1 VSGGMTVGNGLDWDL
16 GRGRMYHI
24 DSTSQQIDVHR
35 YDVATGAV
43 ADRRVF
49 VRVDPADGLP
59 DGLTLD
65 AEGCV
70 WLCLYGGG
78 AIRRYDPDGAL
89 MTTVHLPVP
98 HVTSAAFGGPD
109 LSTLFVTTSRH
120 KLDEAERAA
129 QPLAGALFVVDP
141 GIRGRAPSTASP
153 AVAAVVSSSPQPEP

>member
-1 VSGGMTVGNGLDWDL
+1 MGNGLDWDL
-16 GRGRMYHI
+16 ERGRMYHI
-24 DSTSQQIDVHR
+24 DSTTQQIDVHH
-35 YDVATGAV
+35 YDLATGAV

-49 VRVDPADGLP
+49 VQVDPADGLP

-65 AEGCV
+65 ADGCV

-78 AIRRYDPDGAL
+78 AIRRYDPDGTL
-89 MTTVHLPVP
+89 MTTVHLPVV

-129 QPLAGALFVVDP
+129 QPLAGALLVVDP
-141 GIRGRAPSTASP
+141 GVRGRAPSTVRAV
-153 AVAAVVSSSPQPEP
+153 VAAAVPSAPPPEA